1 MAMSNIKFP
10 IFSVT
15 GIEIEYMLVD
25 KDSLDIAP
33 IADQVLQALSPSNQI
48 ENEIE
53 IGNIGVSN
61 ELALHV
67 LELKSLQ
74 PVSDLIK
81 LEQEFQPIQQRINQL
96 LDEQFNALM
105 LPTGAHPWFEPDEN
119 VALWPHGSREIYEA
133 FHRIFNCSGHGWVNL
148 QSIHIN
154 LPFSDD
160 LEFKQL
166 HNAIRLLMPLIPTLT
181 ASTPFIEG
189 KFTGHYDS
197 RLTYYG
203 SNQQQ
208 FPMISGHVI
217 PEVISS
223 SREYHDTILLP
234 IYQAIAP
241 HDPNAILQHEWLNSR
256 GAIARFDR
264 SAIEIRVVDTQESL
278 RQDMA
283 CVSAIVS
290 ALHYI
295 VKKTDQYL
303 TNPLDINL
311 LHTLYQDSIKQGMFN
326 TKLPAAYIRQFG
338 FENISTPQQLW
349 HALLQNSPETM
360 PAIFHNAIEYI
371 ISNGNLAERMMKHYH
386 NHPSLPNL
394 YHQLA
399 ELTQSNG
406 CFCA

>member
-1 MAMSNIKFP
+1 MTMSNIKFP

-25 KDSLDIAP
+25 KDTLDIAP
-33 IADQVLQALSPSNQI
+33 IADQVLQALSPNNEI

-74 PVSDLIK
+74 PVSDLVK
-81 LEQEFQPIQQRINQL
+81 LEQEFQPIQQRINQIL
-96 LDEQFNALM
+96 SERFNALM
-105 LPTGAHPWFEPDEN
+105 LPTGAHPWFEPHED
-119 VALWPHGSREIYEA
+119 VALWPHGNREIYEA

-154 LPFSDD
+154 LPFSND

-208 FPMISGHVI
+208 FPMISGLVI
-217 PEVISS
+217 PEIISS
-223 SREYHDTILLP
+223 SLEYHDTILLP
-234 IYQAIAP
+234 IYRAIAP
-241 HDPNAILQHEWLNSR
+241 HDPEAILQHEWLNSR

-311 LHTLYQDSIKQGMFN
+311 LHTLYQNSIQHGMFN
-326 TKLPAAYIRQFG
+326 TELPAAYVHQFG

-349 HALLQNSPETM
+349 HELLQNSPEAV
-360 PAIFHNAIEYI
+360 PATFQNAIEYI
-371 ISNGNLAERMMKHYH
+371 ISNGNLAERMMEYYLK
-386 NHPSLPNL
+386 HPSLPNL

-399 ELTQSNG
+399 ELTKSNG
-406 CFCA
+406 CFCV